1 MAKVVKNPKMKTF
14 SKFILASASF
24 LGGLVM
30 ITDSKIQAKIS
41 HFLPSFISSSRV
53 LNAQITCSGVPRE
66 SRQLTQEESKYRDLV
81 WEEAMVYLRN
91 IAVAATTTD
100 RYCRNSDI
108 AVFETGRQDASKP
121 RSMCLMDREDSREMI
136 NNIYAIISN
145 QIESKKC
152 FSLNKESQDVFSPGG
167 LLLSQSK
174 AALSLERKTLSQF
187 FKDLQIPD
195 VREHGL
201 VVAENFSGIV
211 TGDKIQT
218 PSAFP
223 SDISANSLPNLWASV
238 GWIPMYAKEDSRFHN
253 NQPSARGGFVYA
265 EVLGST
271 GLIRIKSI
279 NGMPMRSEIGM
290 TVQKLDSFYTFHT
303 HDATEIYYNLKKP
316 SCDKQIEVFAMREGN
331 LLLKT
336 VQENDHYRI
345 VEFDAGLPSIKDNFW
360 MSASPVGRDLTYF
373 HENTI
378 HALKLSSE
386 CSRNPEKSGAVAVW
400 SRTRGFDK
408 NNSNY
413 SKTNICESAKREGY
427 PADRDELVRCKL
439 YKWQF

>member
-1 MAKVVKNPKMKTF
+1 MKTSF
-14 SKFILASASF
+14 KLILGSASF
-24 LGGLVM
+24 VGVFVM
-30 ITDSKIQAKIS
+30 MTHSKIQAKIS
-41 HFLPSFISSSRV
+41 QFLPSFISPSLV
-53 LNAQITCSGVPRE
+53 LDAQISCSDVPRDRQQLSQQE
-66 SRQLTQEESKYRDLV
+66 SEYRDLV

-108 AVFETGRQDASKP
+108 AVFETGRQDSSKP
-121 RSMCLMDREDSREMI
+121 RSMCLMDREDSREMV
-136 NNIYAIISN
+136 NNIYAIINN

-152 FSLNKESQDVFSPGG
+152 FSLNKQSRDVYSPGG
-167 LLLSQSK
+167 SLLSQSK
-174 AALSLERKTLSQF
+174 PALSQERKTLRQF
-187 FKDLQIPD
+187 FDNLQIPN
-195 VREHGL
+195 VRKHGL
-201 VVAENFSGIV
+201 IVADNFSDIV
-211 TGDKIQT
+211 TGNQIQT

-223 SDISANSLPNLWASV
+223 SDISANSLSNLWASV
-238 GWIPMYAKEDSRFHN
+238 GWIPMYAKEDGRFHN

-279 NGMPMRSEIGM
+279 NGNPMRSEIGM

-316 SCDKQIEVFAMREGN
+316 SCDNQINVFSMREGN
-331 LLLKT
+331 PLLKT
-336 VQENDHYRI
+336 VYENDHYRI
-345 VEFDAGLPSIKDNFW
+345 VEFDAGLPSIADNFW
-360 MSASPVGRDLTYF
+360 MSASPVGHDLTYF

-386 CSRNPEKSGAVAVW
+386 CSKNPEKSGAVAVW
-400 SRTRGFDK
+400 SRTRGFDE
-408 NNSNY
+408 NNPYY
-413 SKTNICESAKREGY
+413 SKTNICESSKREGY
-427 PADRDELVRCKL
+427 PADSDELVRCKM

>member
-1 MAKVVKNPKMKTF
+1 MMKFSVKLIVG
-14 SKFILASASF
+14 SVGLI
-24 LGGLVM
+24 GGLVA
-30 ITDSKIQAKIS
+30 INDSKIQAKIS
-41 HFLPSFISSSRV
+41 QILPSFISPSRV
-53 LNAQITCSGVPRE
+53 LTAEIICSRP
-66 SRQLTQEESKYRDLV
+66 SRDSAKITQEESEYRDLV

-91 IAVAATTTD
+91 LAIAATTTD

-108 AVFETGRQDASKP
+108 AIFATGQQDSSKP
-121 RSMCLMDREDSREMI
+121 RNMCLMDREDSREMV
-136 NNIYAIISN
+136 NNIYAIINN
-145 QIESKKC
+145 QVESKKC
-152 FSLNKESQDVFSPGG
+152 FDLNKKSQDVFSPGG
-167 LLLSQSK
+167 FLSSQSQPALSQ
-174 AALSLERKTLSQF
+174 ERKTLSEF
-187 FKDLQIPD
+187 FQNLEIPV

-201 VVAENFSGIV
+201 VVADNFSDIV
-211 TGDKIQT
+211 TGDQIQS

-223 SDISANSLPNLWASV
+223 SDISANTLPNLWASV
-238 GWIPMYAKEDSRFHN
+238 GWIPMYAKEDGRFHN

-279 NGMPMRSEIGM
+279 NGNPMRSEIGM

-316 SCDKQIEVFAMREGN
+316 SCDEQVEVFAMREGN
-331 LLLKT
+331 PLLKT
-336 VQENDHYRI
+336 ISENEHYRI
-345 VEFDAGLPSIKDNFW
+345 VEFDAGSPSIKDNFW
-360 MSASPVGRDLTYF
+360 MSASPVGYDLTYF

-386 CSRNPEKSGAVAVW
+386 CSKIPNQSGAVAVW
-400 SRTRGFDK
+400 ARTRGFDTH
-408 NNSNY
+408 NPYY

-427 PADRDELVRCKL
+427 PADSDELVRCKL

>member
-1 MAKVVKNPKMKTF
+1 MMRFSVKLIVG
-14 SKFILASASF
+14 SVGLIV
-24 LGGLVM
+24 GLVA
-30 ITDSKIQAKIS
+30 INDSKIQAKIS
-41 HFLPSFISSSRV
+41 QILPSFISPSRV
-53 LNAQITCSGVPRE
+53 LTAEIICSRS
-66 SRQLTQEESKYRDLV
+66 SRDSTEITQEESEYRDLV

-91 IAVAATTTD
+91 LAIAATTTD

-108 AVFETGRQDASKP
+108 AIFATGQKDSSKP
-121 RSMCLMDREDSREMI
+121 RNMCLMDREDSREMV

-145 QIESKKC
+145 QVESKKC
-152 FSLNKESQDVFSPGG
+152 FDLNKKSQDVFSPGG
-167 LLLSQSK
+167 FLSSQSQPALSQG
-174 AALSLERKTLSQF
+174 RKTLSEF
-187 FKDLQIPD
+187 FQNLEIPV

-201 VVAENFSGIV
+201 VVADNFSDIV
-211 TGDKIQT
+211 TGDQIQS

-223 SDISANSLPNLWASV
+223 SDISANTLPNLWASV
-238 GWIPMYAKEDSRFHN
+238 GWIPMYAKEDGRFHN

-279 NGMPMRSEIGM
+279 NGNPMRSEIGM

-316 SCDKQIEVFAMREGN
+316 SCDEQVEAFAMREGN
-331 LLLKT
+331 PLLKT
-336 VQENDHYRI
+336 ISENEHYRI
-345 VEFDAGLPSIKDNFW
+345 VEFDAGSPSIKDNFW
-360 MSASPVGRDLTYF
+360 MSASPVGYDLTYF

-386 CSRNPEKSGAVAVW
+386 CSKIPNQSGAVAVW
-400 SRTRGFDK
+400 ARTRGFDAH
-408 NNSNY
+408 NPYY

-427 PADRDELVRCKL
+427 PADSDELVRCKL

>member
-1 MAKVVKNPKMKTF
+1 MKF
-14 SKFILASASF
+14 SLKLFAGSAG
-24 LGGLVM
+24 LIGGLLVLN
-30 ITDSKIQAKIS
+30 DSKIQAKIS
-41 HFLPSFISSSRV
+41 QILPSFISPSRV
-53 LNAQITCSGVPRE
+53 LNAEITCSRP
-66 SRQLTQEESKYRDLV
+66 SRDTAAITQEESEYRDLV
-81 WEEAMVYLRN
+81 WEEAMIYLKN
-91 IAVAATTTD
+91 LAIAATTTD

-108 AVFETGRQDASKP
+108 AVFATGRHDGSKP
-121 RSMCLMDREDSREMI
+121 RNMCLMDREDSREMI

-145 QIESKKC
+145 QVESKKC
-152 FSLNKESQDVFSPGG
+152 FDLNKNSQDVFSPGG
-167 LLLSQSK
+167 FLSSQSK
-174 AALSLERKTLSQF
+174 HAFSQERRTLSEF
-187 FKDLQIPD
+187 FQNLQIPV

-201 VVAENFSGIV
+201 VVADNFSDIV
-211 TGDKIQT
+211 TGDQIQS

-223 SDISANSLPNLWASV
+223 SDVSANTLPNLWASV
-238 GWIPMYAKEDSRFHN
+238 GWIPMYAKEDGRFHN

-279 NGMPMRSEIGM
+279 NGNAMRSEIGM

-316 SCDKQIEVFAMREGN
+316 SCDKQVEAFAMREGN
-331 LLLKT
+331 PLLKT
-336 VQENDHYRI
+336 ISENDHYRI

-360 MSASPVGRDLTYF
+360 MSASPVGHDLTYF

-386 CSRNPEKSGAVAVW
+386 CSKNPEKSGAVAVW

-408 NNSNY
+408 NNPYY
-413 SKTNICESAKREGY
+413 SKTNLCESAKREGY
-427 PADRDELVRCKL
+427 PADSDEIVRCKL

>member
-1 MAKVVKNPKMKTF
+1 MG
-14 SKFILASASF
+14 SASL
-24 LGGLVM
+24 LGVLAM
-30 ITDSKIQAKIS
+30 MADSKIQAKIS
-41 HFLPSFISSSRV
+41 QILPSFLSPSRV
-53 LNAQITCSGVPRE
+53 LNAEITCSRSSQDSVK
-66 SRQLTQEESKYRDLV
+66 LTREESEYRDLV
-81 WEEAMVYLRN
+81 WEEAMVYLKN

-108 AVFETGRQDASKP
+108 AVFATGQQDSSTP
-121 RSMCLMDREDSREMI
+121 RNMCLMDREDSREMI
-136 NNIYAIISN
+136 NNIYAIVSN

-152 FSLNKESQDVFSPGG
+152 FDLNRKSQDVFSPGG

-174 AALSLERKTLSQF
+174 PALSQERKTLSQF
-187 FKDLQIPD
+187 FENLEIPD

-201 VVAENFSGIV
+201 VVADNFSDIV
-211 TGDKIQT
+211 TGDQIQT
-218 PSAFP
+218 PSSFP

-238 GWIPMYAKEDSRFHN
+238 GWIPMYAKEDGRFHN

-290 TVQKLDSFYTFHT
+290 TVQKLDSLYTFHT
-303 HDATEIYYNLKKP
+303 HDATEIYYNIKKP
-316 SCDKQIEVFAMREGN
+316 SCDNEIEVFAMREGN
-331 LLLKT
+331 PLLKT
-336 VQENDHYRI
+336 VYENNHYRI
-345 VEFDAGLPSIKDNFW
+345 VEFDAGLSSIKDNFW
-360 MSASPVGRDLTYF
+360 MSASPVGHDLTYF

-386 CSRNPEKSGAVAVW
+386 CSNSPEKSGAVAVW
-400 SRTRGFDK
+400 SRSRGFDT
-408 NNSNY
+408 NNPYY

-427 PADRDELVRCKL
+427 PADSDELVHCKL

>member
-1 MAKVVKNPKMKTF
+1 MITS
-14 SKFILASASF
+14 SKFIFGSASL
-24 LGGLVM
+24 LGALVVM
-30 ITDSKIQAKIS
+30 TNSKIQAKIS
-41 HFLPSFISSSRV
+41 HFLPSFISPSRV
-53 LNAQITCSGVPRE
+53 LNAEITCSGAPRD
-66 SRQLTQEESKYRDLV
+66 SRKLTQEESEYRDLV

-108 AVFETGRQDASKP
+108 AVFETGSQDAARP

-136 NNIYAIISN
+136 NNIYAIVNN

-167 LLLSQSK
+167 LLLSKSK
-174 AALSLERKTLSQF
+174 PALSQERKTLSQF
-187 FKDLQIPD
+187 FDNLQTPN
-195 VREHGL
+195 VRRHGL
-201 VVAENFSGIV
+201 IVAKNFSDIV
-211 TGDKIQT
+211 TGDQIQT

-238 GWIPMYAKEDSRFHN
+238 GWIPMYAKEDGRFHN

-271 GLIRIKSI
+271 GLLRIKSI

-290 TVQKLDSFYTFHT
+290 TVQKLESFYTFHT
-303 HDATEIYYNLKKP
+303 HDATEIYYNIKRP
-316 SCDKQIEVFAMREGN
+316 SCDNQIEVFAMREGN
-331 LLLKT
+331 PLLKT
-336 VQENDHYRI
+336 VHENDLYRI
-345 VEFDAGLPSIKDNFW
+345 VEFDAGLPSVKDNFW
-360 MSASPVGRDLTYF
+360 MSASPAGHDLTYF

-378 HALKLSSE
+378 HALKLGPACE
-386 CSRNPEKSGAVAVW
+386 KNPEKSGAVAVW
-400 SRTRGFDK
+400 SRTRGFDE
-408 NNSNY
+408 NNPYY

-427 PADRDELVRCKL
+427 PADSDELVRCKL

>member
-1 MAKVVKNPKMKTF
+1 MKISPKF
-14 SKFILASASF
+14 VFGSAGLLGILAI
-24 LGGLVM
+24 M
-30 ITDSKIQAKIS
+30 TDSNIQAKVSQI
-41 HFLPSFISSSRV
+41 LPSFLSPSRV
-53 LNAQITCSGVPRE
+53 LNAEITCSRPPQD
-66 SRQLTQEESKYRDLV
+66 SLKLTPEESEYRDLV
-81 WEEAMVYLRN
+81 WEEAMVYLKN
-91 IAVAATTTD
+91 IAIAATTTD

-108 AVFETGRQDASKP
+108 AVFATGQVDSKKP

-136 NNIYAIISN
+136 NNIYAIVSN

-152 FSLNKESQDVFSPGG
+152 FDLNKGSQDVFSPGG

-174 AALSLERKTLSQF
+174 PALSQERKTLSQF
-187 FKDLQIPD
+187 FENLQIPE

-201 VVAENFSGIV
+201 VVADNFSDIV
-211 TGDKIQT
+211 TGDQIQSPT
-218 PSAFP
+218 AFP

-238 GWIPMYAKEDSRFHN
+238 GWIPMYAKEDGRFHN

-303 HDATEIYYNLKKP
+303 HDATEIYYNIKKP
-316 SCDKQIEVFAMREGN
+316 SCDNQIEVFAMREGDP
-331 LLLKT
+331 LLKT
-336 VQENDHYRI
+336 VFENEQYRI
-345 VEFDAGLPSIKDNFW
+345 VEFDAGLPLIEDHFW
-360 MSASPVGRDLTYF
+360 MSASPLGYDLTYY

-386 CSRNPEKSGAVAVW
+386 CSKSPQRSGAVAVW
-400 SRTRGFDK
+400 SRTRGFDV
-408 NNSNY
+408 NNPSY
-413 SKTNICESAKREGY
+413 SKTNICESAKRKGY
-427 PADRDELVRCKL
+427 PADYNELVRCKM